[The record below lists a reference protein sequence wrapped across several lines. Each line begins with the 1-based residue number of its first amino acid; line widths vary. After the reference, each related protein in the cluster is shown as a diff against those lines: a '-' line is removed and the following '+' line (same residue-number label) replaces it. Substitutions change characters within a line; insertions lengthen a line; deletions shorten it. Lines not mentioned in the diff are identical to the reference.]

1 MTPTVFSTFKYEHTG
16 RVVRNPKR
24 LRFVYACLG
33 MALLAKIFFP
43 DGVPALLFLSLLGW
57 FDTPRRQLLLGPRY
71 LLCGENIVYY
81 ANVKQLTLTTAQG
94 ELRLVSANGKS
105 FVLERD
111 KFPTSARKADKI
123 SRNKSE
129 KFDKVSAKIIDK
141 VRSAAVDVEL
151 RGV

>member
-1 MTPTVFSTFKYEHTG
+1 MTPTVFSTFKYQHTG
-16 RVVRNPKR
+16 RVVRSPKR
-24 LRFVYACLG
+24 LRFVYVSLG
-33 MALLAKIFFP
+33 MTLLAVIFLHR
-43 DGVPALLFLSLLGW
+43 GWLVLLWVPLIAWSSVS
-57 FDTPRRQLLLGPRY
+57 RQLLLGPRY
-71 LLCGENIVYY
+71 LLCGEDIVYY

-111 KFPTSARKADKI
+111 KFPTNARKADKI
-123 SRNKSE
+123 SRNKSA